1 LFVLLFT
8 RLALQGI
15 VCYTFLVYCR
25 AVMSL
30 PCVERKTQASRDC
43 LWQLEVARVSETEGL
58 LKTKL
63 YRKTIPQSP
72 SVTAPFTQGSLWFVR
87 PESPS
92 AFPYKHCFCGHKS
105 EAPPRRGKNVIY
117 LYLSKTALYSGLLR
131 SSARLPPL
139 ALVRKSRL
147 YLKKFSLIASP

>member
-1 LFVLLFT
+1 MFVLLFT

-72 SVTAPFTQGSLWFVR
+72 SVTAPFTQGSLIRAV
-87 PESPS
+87 
-92 AFPYKHCFCGHKS
+92 
-105 EAPPRRGKNVIY
+105 
-117 LYLSKTALYSGLLR
+117 LLR
-131 SSARLPPL
+131 IVGSGFCPIVCGRPRAML
-139 ALVRKSRL
+139 APAPDANVERFQL
-147 YLKKFSLIASP
+147 SLEKISPNELLFL